1 MSRTVLTAGLL
12 SVAALGLGIVSAQA
26 APSPAA
32 LSGITGNSPVATENV
47 HWRRH
52 HDWRRYNYWRWNRF
66 NHHRRHHHWRRWW

>member
-32 LSGITGNSPVATENV
+32 LSGITSGSTVAAEQV
-47 HWRRH
+47 YWRRH
-52 HDWRRYNYWRWNRF
+52 NYWRWNRY
-66 NHHRRHHHWRRWW
+66 HRRHHHWRRWW

>member
-32 LSGITGNSPVATENV
+32 LSGITTGSPAAEQV

-52 HDWRRYNYWRWNRF
+52 HWRWHRHHN
-66 NHHRRHHHWRRWW
+66 HRRHYHWRRWW

>member
-32 LSGITGNSPVATENV
+32 LSGFTADKSAASEQV
-47 HWRRH
+47 HWRRNH
-52 HDWRRYNYWRWNRF
+52 WRWHRHH
-66 NHHRRHHHWRRWW
+66 HHRRYYWRRWW